1 MDPTHVVFS
10 ISLSEYLPKKHQNMI
25 LGHQVRG
32 LIDIG
37 RKICKR
43 RHLPWGLGL
52 EHFVSCVSISVS
64 VSVASLASLA
74 PQIMLSAWF
83 QSEGLQRQKWICSNR
98 CIRCRQSTKHP
109 AFLAVM
115 CVTNYT
121 GDRMQN
127 FADWV
132 RTLTVSNLDSK
143 GFKEHWS
150 KQLQYFC
157 CGGHHAKN
165 ITPCGNFLLLTCS
178 SWLSVTQWRLPIS
191 IYGSFLV
198 NDRLHGMKKR

>member
-43 RHLPWGLGL
+43 RHLPWGLGP

-74 PQIMLSAWF
+74 PQIMLSA
-83 QSEGLQRQKWICSNR
+83 
-98 CIRCRQSTKHP
+98 
-109 AFLAVM
+109 
-115 CVTNYT
+115 
-121 GDRMQN
+121 
-127 FADWV
+127 
-132 RTLTVSNLDSK
+132 
-143 GFKEHWS
+143 
-150 KQLQYFC
+150 
-157 CGGHHAKN
+157 
-165 ITPCGNFLLLTCS
+165 
-178 SWLSVTQWRLPIS
+178 
-191 IYGSFLV
+191 
-198 NDRLHGMKKR
+198 